1 MVPEMTKS
9 QNARSPK
16 RQGARGKKRE
26 RPLLLLAARRP
37 LGGLGVVFLSVAR
50 GMAGSGR
57 DVTVAWSPSHLRKT
71 TTPLDDRPDAALAP
85 RGARFEPAASA
96 WRQRPLRL
104 APMWR
109 LWRVARRHPGAIVNM
124 HVGGSQAALRDL
136 VALRLAGVRTCVVSV
151 HGMAPIRPELRWL
164 QRWRSMLFS
173 ILVAPS
179 EPAARAAVA
188 NGVPGHKVRVIAN
201 GAQAPVPGLTR
212 EVAREQLGIPPETF
226 VVACAGR
233 LVAAK
238 GVADLIQAM
247 SQMTD
252 GTGHLVVAGEGAQRA
267 ELEKRA
273 RTSIPGRASFL
284 GWLKEGPGLVY
295 AAADV
300 FALPSK
306 REAFGLVFAEAA
318 AWGLPCVA
326 YAIPG
331 IEGVVV
337 DGKTGLL
344 APPGDVAAFA
354 AALDRLAADP
364 KLRAE
369 MSSAAT
375 QHSAGM
381 TETAMVAGYDAL
393 FTELSAK

>member
-1 MVPEMTKS
+1 
-9 QNARSPK
+9 
-16 RQGARGKKRE
+16 
-26 RPLLLLAARRP
+26 LLLLSARRP

-50 GMAGSGR
+50 GMVGTGR
-57 DVTVAWSPSHLRKT
+57 DVTVAWPRTRLAGSVA
-71 TTPLDDRPDAALAP
+71 PLDDRPDAALAP
-85 RGARFEPAASA
+85 RGARFEAAPSA
-96 WRQRPLRL
+96 WRQRPLRMT
-104 APMWR
+104 AMWR
-109 LWRVARRHPGAIVNM
+109 LWRVAKRHGGAVVNM

-164 QRWRSMLFS
+164 QRWRSLLFS
-173 ILVAPS
+173 VLVAPS
-179 EPAARAAVA
+179 EPAARAAVL
-188 NGVPGHKVRVIAN
+188 NGVPRHKVRVIAN
-201 GAQAPVPGLTR
+201 GAHAPAPGLTR
-212 EVAREQLGIPPETF
+212 QDAREQLGLRPETF

-247 SQMTD
+247 SRMT
-252 GTGHLVVAGEGAQRA
+252 GSTAHLVVAGEGAQRA
-267 ELEKRA
+267 QLERQA
-273 RTSIPGRASFL
+273 EASIPGRASFL

-318 AWGLPCVA
+318 AWGLPSVA

-344 APPGDVAAFA
+344 APPGDVAALA

-364 KLRAE
+364 ELRAE
-369 MSSAAT
+369 MSSAAR
-375 QHSAGM
+375 QHAEGM
-381 TETAMVAGYDAL
+381 TEAAMVAGYDAL
-393 FTELSAK
+393 FTELSAQ